1 MRLLLG
7 GLAALAPSAA
17 LAGAWSMP
25 QGETQAI
32 AKIEVMRA
40 DQGFDLDGALRDL
53 PAPRE
58 DDIASLFVEY
68 GLTRTL
74 TLQLKAEWQR
84 GLDAFA
90 DYEGTGP
97 TEIGVR
103 WQAWRDDHNA
113 VALYVGYAT
122 PGEGRNAGYA
132 APGEGEGDWEVRALA
147 GHSDTFDWLGGRRAF
162 IEVQGARRFR
172 SGLPDEAR
180 GDLAFGIESHDGRWL
195 ALSQLFGGQTLDGG
209 EAMWLNSETSIV
221 RRLGDWSV
229 QAGWREAVLG
239 REAPAQRGLVFAV
252 WRRF

>member
-1 MRLLLG
+1 ML
-7 GLAALAPSAA
+7 
-17 LAGAWSMP
+17 
-25 QGETQAI
+25 
-32 AKIEVMRA
+32 RA
-40 DQGFDLDGALRDL
+40 SQGFDLDGTLRDL

-58 DDIASLFVEY
+58 DDVASLFAEY
-68 GLTRTL
+68 GLTDTL
-74 TLQLKAEWQR
+74 TLQFRSEWQR

-90 DYEGTGP
+90 DYEGLGP

-132 APGEGEGDWEVRALA
+132 APGEGEGDWEARVLA
-147 GHSDTFDWLGGRRAF
+147 GHSGTYEWLGGRAF
-162 IEVQGARRFR
+162 IEAQAARRFR

-180 GDLAFGIESHDGRWL
+180 GDLTLGVEAVDGWL
-195 ALSQLFGGQTLDGG
+195 MLTQVYGGQTLDGG
-209 EAMWLNSETSIV
+209 EAAWLNGEVSVV

-229 QAGWREAVLG
+229 QAGWREPVAG
-239 REAPAQRGLVFAV
+239 REAPAQRGLVLAI